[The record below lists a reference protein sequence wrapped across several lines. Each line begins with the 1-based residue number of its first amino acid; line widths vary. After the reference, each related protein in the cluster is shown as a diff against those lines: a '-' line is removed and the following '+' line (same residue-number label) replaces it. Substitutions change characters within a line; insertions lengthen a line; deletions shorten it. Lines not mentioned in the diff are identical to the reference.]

1 MSYALGYLGTNGSSA
16 AGPIGAVALLRG
28 DLERVAAE
36 ATRFLQPGFRFQ
48 KSEFIRLMNAFRRRD
63 GESQPETSARVA
75 QSVRELSGD
84 EVQQLIAG
92 TVGAIGEA
100 IVRATAI
107 AELPADGPEARAAN
121 HQKQASVTGPARLM
135 WDSLNEMLRTMR
147 PRSSAAAGLGTPV
160 HVGIVVALVIAGAI
174 VVVAAIAAGTYL
186 ADGYFRLQ
194 HATAEAEQV
203 CRRNGGCTP
212 EQYARIRSELRV
224 GPFDA
229 ALAEFGRAAGE
240 GIGTTVM
247 AIGIGAAVLGAGAL
261 FWFGGGKDW
270 MMRKLAKKERR
281 QGRQTQSGYA

>member
-16 AGPIGAVALLRG
+16 AGPIGAVALLRT
-28 DLERVAAE
+28 DLERVAVE

-63 GESQPETSARVA
+63 GESQSETNARVA

-92 TVGAIGEA
+92 TVGAIGKA
-100 IVRATAI
+100 VVRATVI

-135 WDSLNEMLRTMR
+135 WDSLNEMVRTMQ
-147 PRSSAAAGLGTPV
+147 PRTTAASGLGLAPV
-160 HVGIVVALVIAGAI
+160 VVAALVVAGAI

-194 HATAEAEQV
+194 HATAEAERV
-203 CRRNGGCTP
+203 CRQNGGCTP
-212 EQYARIRSELRV
+212 EQYARVRSELRV

-270 MMRKLAKKERR
+270 MMKKLAQRDRK
-281 QGRQTQSGYA
+281 GRQTQSGYA